1 MSEAQSYNQTILLD
15 ANRLSSEE
23 YSASSL
29 AQTDNAIFTN
39 RVSSGITLN
48 VGDQISIESAHIA
61 QRGAGGSV
69 IQFNGDILGQKTI
82 IETETTNSSYIG
94 YEILSEELT
103 YSPTGYAYETSENA
117 SKIIDIKD
125 NQASVV
131 FEYYKTTNGENNIGL
146 PRNFGSASMG
156 PSVHGGDPDHGGGPA
171 QNPNASYW
179 VAKDS
184 YAKGLNTYY
193 LTASHV
199 FTPDYQDRVNALNCC
214 AATCVVRKVR
224 QDNSKFTLFKSNEIV
239 WNQGQVSSASSASYL
254 QPNGFGKP
262 DPAISTY
269 NRYRQ
274 REDLSTQVGYNSP
287 STIASEITDELIATE
302 PPINIVTPRDS
313 LLVNSTL
320 YKGFPCANYSNFSA
334 SANRYFFNA
343 SVLDHLPVGVNSS
356 SVNNENAVNYLT
368 NYAYIGFKRPDFVDT
383 GRILNGPRGSAI
395 TNTLEL
401 SGSATAVIETQF
413 TYSDEVLL
421 KFKNFFDS
429 QRLYP
434 ELLDHATIDAV
445 GTTNYEAFNTTSA
458 SLNASFREEGRFLHL
473 GVSTN
478 SSSDEILGNDMY
490 NVSYSSIAGESVRA
504 SASDLSTV
512 PLFVYFNNNCSNLTA
527 SQTIGDT
534 YDNLAYGFA
543 RKTAGGT
550 IAFVTER
557 IGGIPDSYYGE
568 QGDDEIKIGT
578 RIGYDYHFNAYGN
591 TSIMLSSGFHP
602 LQYYGHQEYSAAP
615 YIRQVYLGAN
625 NILFNFDTVESRFQ
639 LSNLHSAEKVG
650 NFYNAGDP
658 NPPGDILAPPPA
670 SQASQDC
677 YKINKPLRYD
687 SWTPDLQPYPVID
700 LQGSFVDG
708 TQNDFISMND
718 MLEPSTIYDAH
729 SGVTIADMGVS
740 EDLWTPSFW
749 GLLGFEYGQFNSS
762 GSIENI
768 DNINIRFTNTTT
780 NTSGITTNADV
791 TSQNSLQ
798 FSVNVFGT
806 NLFNPLINSHVN
818 YYNTAQSLH
827 QALGTADFR
836 VEPAI
841 IVVADSTTIKA
852 KQLPRKLL
860 RGYYLINSDI
870 LDTANYFRLSNPL
883 QTMAVCGKYNAA
895 NDFIEYSGGGPV
907 FTVTKEK
914 TITSI
919 KTQILDPEGGNAQV
933 GDNSGVIY
941 RVDKVIKTDL
951 NFATNLM
958 SGMYGKSPM

>member
-1 MSEAQSYNQTILLD
+1 MSGESYNQTILLD

-23 YSASSL
+23 YSASNL

-69 IQFNGDILGQKTI
+69 IQFDGDIIGQKTI
-82 IETETTNSSYIG
+82 VETETTNSSFIG
-94 YEILSEELT
+94 YTIQDGDIT
-103 YSPTGYAYETSENA
+103 YSPTGYAYETSENV
-117 SKIIDIKD
+117 SKKIDVKD

-131 FEYYKTTNGENNIGL
+131 FEYYKTTNGENNMGL

-156 PSVHGGDPDHGGGPA
+156 SSVHGGDPTGA
-171 QNPNASYW
+171 NASFW

-193 LTASHV
+193 VKPSHV
-199 FTPDYQDRVNALNCC
+199 FTPDYKDQIRALNCC
-214 AATCVVRKVR
+214 GNECVVRKVR
-224 QDNSKFTLFKSNEIV
+224 QDNSKFTLFKSSEIV
-239 WNQGQVSSASSASYL
+239 WNQGEVSSASSAAYL
-254 QPNGFGKP
+254 QPNSYGKP

-274 REDLSTQVGYNSP
+274 REDLSTQVGYNAP
-287 STIASEITDELIATE
+287 STIASEITDELIATDR
-302 PPINIVTPRDS
+302 PINIIGARDS
-313 LLVNSTL
+313 LVVNSTL
-320 YKGFPCANYSNFSA
+320 YKGFPCANYTNFSA
-334 SANRYFFNA
+334 SSNRFFFNA
-343 SVLDHLPVGVNSS
+343 SVVDHLPVGVGTT
-356 SVNNENAVNYLT
+356 SVNNLLSVDYLT
-368 NYAYIGFKRPDFVDT
+368 NYAYVGFKRPDFVET
-383 GRILNGPRGSAI
+383 GRLTGAPHGAGINR
-395 TNTLEL
+395 TLDL
-401 SGSATAVIETQF
+401 SGSGTAVIETQY

-421 KFKNFFDS
+421 NFKNFFDS

-434 ELLDHATIDAV
+434 ELLDHATIPFS
-445 GTTNYEAFNTTSA
+445 GTTNYQAFNTTSA
-458 SLNASFREEGRFLHL
+458 SLNASFRNEARFLHL

-478 SSSDEILGNDMY
+478 NSLDEILGNDMY
-490 NVSYSSIAGESVRA
+490 NVSYSSTAGESVGA
-504 SASDLSTV
+504 NASDLSTI
-512 PLFVYFNNNCSNLTA
+512 PLFVYFNNNCSNLTTE
-527 SQTIGDT
+527 QTNGDT
-534 YDNLAYGFA
+534 DDNLAYGFA
-543 RKTAGGT
+543 RKTSAGT

-557 IGGIPDSYYGE
+557 IGGIPSTYYEE
-568 QGDDEIKIGT
+568 QGDDQIKTGT

-591 TSIMLSSGFHP
+591 TSIMLSSGYNP
-602 LQYYGHQEYSAAP
+602 LQYYGHQVYTAAP

-625 NILFNFDTVESRFQ
+625 NVLFNFDTVESRFK

-658 NPPGDILAPPPA
+658 NPPANVLAPPPSA
-670 SQASQDC
+670 QASQDC

-687 SWTPDLQPYPVID
+687 SWTPDLQPYPQID
-700 LQGSFVDG
+700 IQGSFTAG
-708 TQNDFISMND
+708 TQNDFISMNV
-718 MLEPSTIYDAH
+718 MLEPSIIYDAH
-729 SGVTIADMGVS
+729 SGVTIADMGVT
-740 EDLWTPSFW
+740 EELWTQSFW

-768 DNINIRFTNTTT
+768 DNINIRFTNNTT

-791 TSQNSLQ
+791 TSENSLQ

-806 NLFNPLINSHVN
+806 NLFNPLINSHVD
-818 YYNTAQSLH
+818 YYNTAQSIRNGP
-827 QALGTADFR
+827 GTTWLSASYH
-836 VEPAI
+836 VEPPI

-870 LDTANYFRLSNPL
+870 LDTANYYQLSNPL
-883 QTMAVCGKYNAA
+883 QTMAICGKYNAA
-895 NDFIEYSGGGPV
+895 NDFIEYSGGGAV

-919 KTQILDPEGGNAQV
+919 KTQILDPEGGTAQV

-941 RVDKVIKTDL
+941 RIDKSIKTDL

-958 SGMYGKSPM
+958 AGMYGKSPM